1 MKTYLTCCFLLL
13 LCACSPSPAAIQTAL
28 AQTQGVSISTTY
40 TEQQFEQRFETALSG
55 TLSAWSTTTAATI
68 QAVADTQTAMLQTYA
83 AVQPTNTPQITTT
96 PEDTTQPTSTSTRP
110 PVTPRPTL
118 APTLPPIIPS
128 GPITITNAEN
138 IAGSQVR
145 LYWQAEGSFVE
156 GLVITWSK
164 SNLEPAYPDN
174 LWIRIAGNSRSAVIE
189 VSHPDTYTF
198 RICEYKSNPARCE
211 NYSNAFTFTV
221 Y

>member
-1 MKTYLTCCFLLL
+1 MKAYLTCCFVLLL
-13 LCACSPSPAAIQTAL
+13 GACSPSPAVIQTAL
-28 AQTQGVSISTTY
+28 AQTQSISLSATY
-40 TEQQFEQRFETALSG
+40 TEQQFEQRLETALSG
-55 TLSAWSTTTAATI
+55 TLSAWSATTAATI
-68 QAVADTQTAMLQTYA
+68 QAVADTQTALLQTYA
-83 AVQPTNTPQITTT
+83 AQPTNTPQTTT
-96 PEDTTQPTSTSTRP
+96 MPEDTPLPTLTSTP
-110 PVTPRPTL
+110 PPTTPRPTL

-174 LWIRIAGNSRSAVIE
+174 LWIRVAGSSRSAVIE

-198 RICEYKSNPARCE
+198 RVCEYKSNPARCE